1 MWFAD
6 FALRRPYTII
16 ASLILVCLMGIGAGL
31 RMPVDIFPEI
41 DIPVVSV
48 VWTYQGMSAP
58 DIRDRILTLH
68 QRRGDVRRHVFQD
81 DKGAARK
88 LRNRPGHVGALMQV
102 DFLDPDPVIGRGLDP
117 ADVVD
122 QRGQLSLMQR

>member
-6 FALRRPYTII
+6 FALRRSYTIV
-16 ASLILVCLMGIGAGL
+16 ASLILVCLMGLGAGL

-48 VWTYQGMSAP
+48 VWTYGGMSAP

-68 QRRGDVRRHVFQD
+68 QRQLASLVDDISRIEATAYAGVGVEKVDVAAATERGIVVANSPGNSVTVASQLRQSVFQ
-81 DKGAARK
+81 
-88 LRNRPGHVGALMQV
+88 
-102 DFLDPDPVIGRGLDP
+102 PVK
-117 ADVVD
+117 
-122 QRGQLSLMQR
+122 